1 MMAILQHLWVV
12 VALVGGFGLLVLIHE
27 FGHFIVARRSGIRVE
42 AFSIGF
48 GKVLWQQRRGETEY
62 RVSLLPLGGYVKM
75 TGEDPDDTASASD
88 PRSYANQSVGTR
100 MRVILA
106 GPVMNLLLAAL
117 IMPLPFLLGR
127 ERPAFEAAPPIIEEV
142 RRFSAAD
149 AAGIRPGERIVAV
162 NSRATATWADV
173 QDAVILAGQGA
184 LVLQVERAGARRE
197 VPLAESRWG
206 IGIHPSTFLLNR
218 PVIDGTQPGS
228 SAEAAG
234 LKAGDRVTA
243 VAGQP
248 VQYWDELSLAC
259 GAGRKLWFWLWA
271 ARAWGGSAADAL
283 AYVGGKPL
291 ALTVVRDG
299 TTQSFSVE
307 PRIDPKLGRAILGIT
322 HDPDRV
328 WASVPKVVWRYGLGQ
343 SILRGTQELGRL
355 FRLTGDFLV
364 RLIHA
369 PREHYS
375 SLAGPVRIFSM
386 FAQIAQEGLSPYL
399 YFLAFFSLQLGML
412 NLLPIPVLDGGHL
425 FFLVIEACARRPLAR
440 RAREVAQ
447 YIGLAFLLSVFVFVT
462 VNDLGSFTWVR
473 RIWERLF

>member
-1 MMAILQHLWVV
+1 MMVILQQLWVI
-12 VALVGGFGLLVLIHE
+12 VALIGGFGLLVLIHE

-48 GKVLWQQRRGETEY
+48 GRVLWQRRRGDTEY

-117 IMPLPFLLGR
+117 VMPIPFMLGR
-127 ERPAFEAAPPIIEEV
+127 ERPAFEANPPIVEEV
-142 RRFSAAD
+142 RRFSSAD
-149 AAGIRPGERIVAV
+149 VAGIRPGERIVAV
-162 NSRATATWADV
+162 NQRPVATWADV
-173 QDAVILAGQGA
+173 QDAIILAGKGGI
-184 LVLQVERAGARRE
+184 VLQMERAGAQRD
-197 VPLAESRWG
+197 VPLGESRWG
-206 IGIHPSTFLLNR
+206 FGIHPSTFLLNR
-218 PVIDGTQPGS
+218 PVVDGTQPGS
-228 SAEAAG
+228 PAAAAG
-234 LKAGDRVTA
+234 LQAGDRVTA

-259 GAGRKLWFWLWA
+259 GAGRNLWFWLWA
-271 ARAWGGSAADAL
+271 ARAWGGRTADAL
-283 AYVGGKPL
+283 AYVGGQPL
-291 ALTVVRDG
+291 ELTVVRGDV
-299 TTQSFSVE
+299 TLQLQVE
-307 PRIDPKLGRAILGIT
+307 PRIDPELGRAILGVT

-328 WASVPKVVWRYGLGQ
+328 WAGVPKVVWRYGLGQ
-343 SILRGTQELGRL
+343 SIVRGTQELGRL

-369 PREHYS
+369 PSEHYS

-425 FFLVIEACARRPLAR
+425 FFLAIEACARRPLAR

-447 YIGLAFLLSVFVFVT
+447 YVGLVFLLSVFVFVT
-462 VNDLGSFTWVR
+462 VNDLGSFAWVR
-473 RIWERLF
+473 RLVDKIF